1 MLTLMNPR
9 YLIFL
14 PLALL
19 LMIAVACGDD
29 ATATPSATAT
39 PVVVRE
45 VVEVTKVVTELVEV
59 TKIVPVEVTKIVT
72 EQITEQVEV
81 TKIVPVEVTKIVT
94 ELVEV
99 TKVVTEQVEVTKE
112 VPVVQ
117 TVVVTPTPTPTPQP
131 TPTSPPPPPKEELV
145 IALSNFGNENLDPLF
160 VAGDNRP
167 YLSLIYDWPL
177 GMTKDACCIDLS
189 GFAETWTIAPDAH
202 TMVFG
207 VRQGVPFHNGEEL
220 EASDFIFAM
229 DRLETDPDRISVDI
243 TNVTKNLE
251 SWEATGKYEV
261 TFTFIDK
268 APIGY
273 EGFISPRENASLV
286 PVDQEHVEAV
296 GKEAHNQSPIGTG
309 PYKFASRQV
318 GSNLKLES
326 AGEHFAV
333 GTPRFRLVT
342 FNLVFEESTRIAM
355 LKTGQADFADISRE
369 RAKGLVDEGF
379 QGFNKPLSDILQL
392 FFMLWRGTPEF
403 PDQDTIFQD
412 IRLREALSLA
422 INREELV
429 EFVLQG
435 LGDVHG
441 NFLTPAAIGYTPF
454 EPGKYDPERA
464 KQLLTEAGYGEGGET
479 LTIKL
484 EAFPKV
490 GWPEALSI
498 AGAIAGYFEAVGVK
512 SDLTYRDYGG
522 GYRPAWFGGT
532 LPEPSV
538 TIFPIPGII
547 NPLSGYPLL
556 LRCDGVAKFVC
567 DSENLDPLV
576 TAVQTA
582 SDVET
587 FQAAASA
594 VDKYVVENFVTIPIA
609 RAGPTFVGND
619 QVPTDFSPGNG
630 AQGMNIRQIIWE
642 E

>member
-1 MLTLMNPR
+1 MLKGIKPK

-14 PLALL
+14 PLVLL
-19 LMIAVACGDD
+19 FVIAVACGDD

-45 VVEVTKVVTELVEV
+45 TVEVTKV
-59 TKIVPVEVTKIVT
+59 
-72 EQITEQVEV
+72 
-81 TKIVPVEVTKIVT
+81 
-94 ELVEV
+94 
-99 TKVVTEQVEVTKE
+99 VEVTKE
-112 VPVVQ
+112 VPVEVTREVTVVE
-117 TVVVTPTPTPTPQP
+117 TVVVAPTSTPAPTPTPVP
-131 TPTSPPPPPKEELV
+131 PPPPPKEELV

-160 VAGDNRP
+160 VAADNKP
-167 YLSLIYDWPL
+167 YLQLIYDWPL
-177 GMTKDACCIDLS
+177 GMTRDGCCIDDS
-189 GFAETWTIAPDAH
+189 GLAESWAIAPDGKTA
-202 TMVFG
+202 VFNF
-207 VRQGVPFHNGEEL
+207 RQGIPFHNGDEFDAE
-220 EASDFIFAM
+220 DFVFGM
-229 DRLETDPDRISVDI
+229 DRLVNDPDRISVDI
-243 TNVTKNLE
+243 NNVVNALD
-251 SWEATGKYEV
+251 SWEATGKYEI
-261 TFTFIDK
+261 TFTFTAK

-273 EGFISPRENASLV
+273 EGFLSEQANASLV
-286 PVDQEHVEAV
+286 AISKDHIETV

-326 AGEHFAV
+326 VGEHFAV
-333 GTPRFRLVT
+333 GTPRFKEVT

-369 RAKGLVDEGF
+369 RAKSLVEEGF

-441 NFLTPAAIGYTPF
+441 NFLTPAAIGYREF
-454 EPGKYDPERA
+454 APGEYNPERA
-464 KQLLTEAGYGEGGET
+464 KQLLTDAGYGEGGEE

-498 AGAIAGYFEAVGVK
+498 AGAIAGFFEAVGVK
-512 SDLTYRDYGG
+512 SELTYRDYGG

-547 NPLSGYPLL
+547 NPLSGYPFL

-587 FQAAASA
+587 FEAAAAA

-609 RAGPTFVGND
+609 RAGPTFVGNE
-619 QVPTDFSPGNG
+619 QVPSDYSPGNG
-630 AQGMNIRQIIWE
+630 ALGMNIRQIIWE
-642 E
+642 Q